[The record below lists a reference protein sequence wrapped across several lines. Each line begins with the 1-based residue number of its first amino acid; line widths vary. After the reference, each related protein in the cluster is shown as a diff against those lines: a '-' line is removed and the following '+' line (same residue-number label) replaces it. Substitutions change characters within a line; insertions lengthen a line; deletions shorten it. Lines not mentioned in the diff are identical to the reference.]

1 MSIFDEYL
9 ACLVHDILNEMNE
22 EKESQITPVAD
33 NADNDS
39 QITPVADNEG
49 NDSQI
54 TPVADNADNDSQV
67 TPVAN
72 SEDEYRNLINSDNN
86 DLNEK

>member
-22 EKESQITPVAD
+22 EKESQITSVAD

-39 QITPVADNEG
+39 QITPVTDN
-49 NDSQI
+49 
-54 TPVADNADNDSQV
+54 
-67 TPVAN
+67 
-72 SEDEYRNLINSDNN
+72 EDEYRNLINSDNK

>member
-39 QITPVADNEG
+39 Q
-49 NDSQI
+49 
-54 TPVADNADNDSQV
+54 V
-67 TPVAN
+67 TPVTDN
-72 SEDEYRNLINSDNN
+72 EDEYRNLINSNN
-86 DLNEK
+86 KDLNEK

>member
-22 EKESQITPVAD
+22 EKESQITSVAD
-33 NADNDS
+33 NAYNDS
-39 QITPVADNEG
+39 QITPVA
-49 NDSQI
+49 
-54 TPVADNADNDSQV
+54 
-67 TPVAN
+67 N
-72 SEDEYRNLINSDNN
+72 SEENLINSDNK

>member
-22 EKESQITPVAD
+22 EKESQIT
-33 NADNDS
+33 S
-39 QITPVADNEG
+39 
-49 NDSQI
+49 
-54 TPVADNADNDSQV
+54 VADNADNDSQV
-67 TPVAN
+67 TPIAN
-72 SEDEYRNLINSDNN
+72 SEENLINSDNN

>member
-22 EKESQITPVAD
+22 EK
-33 NADNDS
+33 
-39 QITPVADNEG
+39 
-49 NDSQI
+49 DSQI
-54 TPVADNADNDSQV
+54 TPVADNADNESQI

>member
-33 NADNDS
+33 NA
-39 QITPVADNEG
+39 G

-54 TPVADNADNDSQV
+54 TPVA
-67 TPVAN
+67 N
-72 SEDEYRNLINSDNN
+72 SEENLINSDNK

>member
-39 QITPVADNEG
+39 QITPVADNAD

-54 TPVADNADNDSQV
+54 TPVTDN
-67 TPVAN
+67 
-72 SEDEYRNLINSDNN
+72 EDEYRNLINSDND

>member
-1 MSIFDEYL
+1 MMSIFDEYL

-39 QITPVADNEG
+39 Q
-49 NDSQI
+49 
-54 TPVADNADNDSQV
+54 V
-67 TPVAN
+67 TPIAN
-72 SEDEYRNLINSDNN
+72 SEENLINSDNN

>member
-1 MSIFDEYL
+1 MGIFKMSIFDEYL

-39 QITPVADNEG
+39 Q
-49 NDSQI
+49 
-54 TPVADNADNDSQV
+54 V
-67 TPVAN
+67 TPIAN
-72 SEDEYRNLINSDNN
+72 SEENLINSDNN

>member
-39 QITPVADNEG
+39 Q
-49 NDSQI
+49 
-54 TPVADNADNDSQV
+54 V
-67 TPVAN
+67 TPVTDNA
-72 SEDEYRNLINSDNN
+72 DEYRNLINSNNN

>member
-1 MSIFDEYL
+1 M
-9 ACLVHDILNEMNE
+9 HDILNEMNE

-39 QITPVADNEG
+39 QITP
-49 NDSQI
+49 I
-54 TPVADNADNDSQV
+54 
-67 TPVAN
+67 AN
-72 SEDEYRNLINSDNN
+72 SEENLINSDNN

>member
-1 MSIFDEYL
+1 MSIFEEYL
-9 ACLVHDILNEMNE
+9 VCLVHDILNEMNE

-39 QITPVADNEG
+39 QITPVADNE
-49 NDSQI
+49 
-54 TPVADNADNDSQV
+54 
-67 TPVAN
+67 
-72 SEDEYRNLINSDNN
+72 DEYRNLINSDNK

>member
-22 EKESQITPVAD
+22 EKERQIAPVAD
-33 NADNDS
+33 NEDNDS
-39 QITPVADNEG
+39 QI
-49 NDSQI
+49 
-54 TPVADNADNDSQV
+54 

>member
-22 EKESQITPVAD
+22 EKDSQITPVAD

-39 QITPVADNEG
+39 QITPV
-49 NDSQI
+49 
-54 TPVADNADNDSQV
+54 TDNADNDSQV

-72 SEDEYRNLINSDNN
+72 SEDEYRNLINSDNK

>member
-39 QITPVADNEG
+39 Q
-49 NDSQI
+49 
-54 TPVADNADNDSQV
+54 V
-67 TPVAN
+67 TPIAN

>member
-39 QITPVADNEG
+39 Q
-49 NDSQI
+49 
-54 TPVADNADNDSQV
+54 V

-72 SEDEYRNLINSDNN
+72 SEDEYRNLINSNNN

>member
-39 QITPVADNEG
+39 QITPVA
-49 NDSQI
+49 
-54 TPVADNADNDSQV
+54 
-67 TPVAN
+67 N
-72 SEDEYRNLINSDNN
+72 SEDEYRNLINSDNK

>member
-33 NADNDS
+33 NA
-39 QITPVADNEG
+39 G

-54 TPVADNADNDSQV
+54 TPVA
-67 TPVAN
+67 N
-72 SEDEYRNLINSDNN
+72 SEENLINSDNN

>member
-22 EKESQITPVAD
+22 EK
-33 NADNDS
+33 
-39 QITPVADNEG
+39 
-49 NDSQI
+49 DSQI
-54 TPVADNADNDSQV
+54 TPVADNADNESQI

-72 SEDEYRNLINSDNN
+72 SEDEYRNLINSDNK

>member
-39 QITPVADNEG
+39 QITPVADN
-49 NDSQI
+49 
-54 TPVADNADNDSQV
+54 ADNDSQV
-67 TPVAN
+67 TPIAN

>member
-22 EKESQITPVAD
+22 EKESQITSVAD

-39 QITPVADNEG
+39 QI
-49 NDSQI
+49 
-54 TPVADNADNDSQV
+54 

>member
-39 QITPVADNEG
+39 QT
-49 NDSQI
+49 
-54 TPVADNADNDSQV
+54 TPVADNADNDSQI

-72 SEDEYRNLINSDNN
+72 SEDEYRNLINSDNK

>member
-39 QITPVADNEG
+39 Q
-49 NDSQI
+49 
-54 TPVADNADNDSQV
+54 
-67 TPVAN
+67 
-72 SEDEYRNLINSDNN
+72 
-86 DLNEK
+86 

>member
-22 EKESQITPVAD
+22 EKDSQISPVAD
-33 NADNDS
+33 NADNES
-39 QITPVADNEG
+39 QI
-49 NDSQI
+49 
-54 TPVADNADNDSQV
+54 

-72 SEDEYRNLINSDNN
+72 SEDEYRNLNNN

>member
-39 QITPVADNEG
+39 QITPVA
-49 NDSQI
+49 
-54 TPVADNADNDSQV
+54 
-67 TPVAN
+67 N

>member
-33 NADNDS
+33 N
-39 QITPVADNEG
+39 EG

-54 TPVADNADNDSQV
+54 TPVTDN
-67 TPVAN
+67 
-72 SEDEYRNLINSDNN
+72 EDEYRNLINSNNN

>member
-22 EKESQITPVAD
+22 EKESQITPVA
-33 NADNDS
+33 
-39 QITPVADNEG
+39 
-49 NDSQI
+49 
-54 TPVADNADNDSQV
+54 
-67 TPVAN
+67 N
-72 SEDEYRNLINSDNN
+72 SEDEYRNLINSDNK

>member
-39 QITPVADNEG
+39 QVTPVADN
-49 NDSQI
+49 
-54 TPVADNADNDSQV
+54 
-67 TPVAN
+67 
-72 SEDEYRNLINSDNN
+72 EDEYRNLINSDNN

>member
-1 MSIFDEYL
+1 MSIFEEYL
-9 ACLVHDILNEMNE
+9 VCLVHDILNEMNE

-39 QITPVADNEG
+39 Q
-49 NDSQI
+49 
-54 TPVADNADNDSQV
+54 V
-67 TPVAN
+67 TPIAN
-72 SEDEYRNLINSDNN
+72 SEENLINSDNN

>member
-22 EKESQITPVAD
+22 EKESQITSVAD
-33 NADNDS
+33 NAD
-39 QITPVADNEG
+39 

-67 TPVAN
+67 TPIAN
-72 SEDEYRNLINSDNN
+72 SEENLINSDNN

>member
-54 TPVADNADNDSQV
+54 TPVTDN
-67 TPVAN
+67 
-72 SEDEYRNLINSDNN
+72 EDEYRNLINSNNN

>member
-39 QITPVADNEG
+39 Q
-49 NDSQI
+49 
-54 TPVADNADNDSQV
+54 V
-67 TPVAN
+67 TPIAN
-72 SEDEYRNLINSDNN
+72 SDENLINSDNN

>member
-1 MSIFDEYL
+1 MSIYDEYL

-22 EKESQITPVAD
+22 EK
-33 NADNDS
+33 
-39 QITPVADNEG
+39 
-49 NDSQI
+49 DSQI
-54 TPVADNADNDSQV
+54 TPVADNADNESQI

>member
-22 EKESQITPVAD
+22 EKESQIT
-33 NADNDS
+33 S
-39 QITPVADNEG
+39 
-49 NDSQI
+49 
-54 TPVADNADNDSQV
+54 VADNADNDSQV

-72 SEDEYRNLINSDNN
+72 SEENLINSDNN

>member
-22 EKESQITPVAD
+22 EKEC
-33 NADNDS
+33 
-39 QITPVADNEG
+39 
-49 NDSQI
+49 QI

-67 TPVAN
+67 TPIAN
-72 SEDEYRNLINSDNN
+72 SEENLINSDNN

>member
-33 NADNDS
+33 NADNGS
-39 QITPVADNEG
+39 QITPV
-49 NDSQI
+49 
-54 TPVADNADNDSQV
+54 TDNADNDSQV

>member
-22 EKESQITPVAD
+22 EKESQITSVAD

-39 QITPVADNEG
+39 QITPVTDN
-49 NDSQI
+49 
-54 TPVADNADNDSQV
+54 
-67 TPVAN
+67 
-72 SEDEYRNLINSDNN
+72 EDEYRNLINSNNN